1 MDYTER
7 SKLIKVAEMLCVSQ
21 LIRFAWT
28 ESSLQKPESEEINR
42 SFEFLRGLGILSKV
56 LITPEVCSCTLSLR
70 PNLELIYLEV
80 NWLPLDTFFNT
91 MTNSGAGVITSSICT
106 LF

>member
-28 ESSLQKPESEEINR
+28 ESGLQKPESEEINR
-42 SFEFLRGLGILSKV
+42 IFL
-56 LITPEVCSCTLSLR
+56 
-70 PNLELIYLEV
+70 
-80 NWLPLDTFFNT
+80 FF
-91 MTNSGAGVITSSICT
+91 
-106 LF
+106 